1 MENNKSTLRLLYP
14 QWQGGGTIA
23 EFVPELPPEDAYK
36 GYYLGSQLLAFLAP
50 ETKQK
55 AVTVPVTLDL
65 KDRELENGIMS
76 YRAILRQTDAA
87 LEILHKHNPDRIVTL
102 GGECSVS
109 VVPFTYLANKYPDDV
124 AIVWIDAHPDLSL
137 PNEGHKGYHAMAL
150 SASLGKGDKGIME
163 KLPAKIDASN
173 VVIVGLRAWETEGGT
188 KERQQEFGIKSL
200 SSSEVSQNSNQILEW
215 LKSRGVSK
223 VLVHFDLDVIDPN
236 DLIAA
241 VGVEPNGM
249 KINEVVRVIND
260 IADHY
265 DIVGLTIAEP
275 MPRAAI
281 KIRNMM
287 NNLPLLKD

>member
-1 MENNKSTLRLLYP
+1 
-14 QWQGGGTIA
+14 
-23 EFVPELPPEDAYK
+23 
-36 GYYLGSQLLAFLAP
+36 
-50 ETKQK
+50 
-55 AVTVPVTLDL
+55 
-65 KDRELENGIMS
+65 
-76 YRAILRQTDAA
+76 
-87 LEILHKHNPDRIVTL
+87 
-102 GGECSVS
+102 
-109 VVPFTYLANKYPDDV
+109 
-124 AIVWIDAHPDLSL
+124 
-137 PNEGHKGYHAMAL
+137 MAL

-173 VVIVGLRAWETEGGT
+173 VLIVGLRAWETEGGT

-249 KINEVVRVIND
+249 KINKVVRVINN
-260 IADHY
+260 IANHY

-281 KIRNMM
+281 KIRTMM